1 MAKMNRSQFSVA
13 GNNFN
18 GSGAGWPQ
26 LGRTGHRTL
35 GTAGTHRRW
44 ARGDILIREAE
55 VTCEV
60 VLIKRGRVKISS
72 ASPCGKQVIMAI
84 RGPGDLLG
92 ESAAIDGKGRSA
104 TVTALTDVDAVSLT
118 RTEFTQ
124 LLRNAPEVTFDLL
137 VMLTGRLREATRQ
150 RLELSVYDVPT
161 RTARWLLDAAAH
173 SEPIG
178 NGPGY
183 TIRLTQT
190 DLADAVG
197 ASRVSV
203 ANALRLW
210 RKENTIAT
218 NRAVFRV
225 LKPERLRVWACSS
238 KPDPNR

>member
-1 MAKMNRSQFSVA
+1 VA
-13 GNNFN
+13 GNSFN
-18 GSGAGWPQ
+18 SSGAGWPQ
-26 LGRTGHRTL
+26 LSPAGQWRL
-35 GTAGTHRRW
+35 STAGTRRRW
-44 ARGDILIREAE
+44 ARGDSLVREAE
-55 VTCEV
+55 PTYDV

-104 TVTALTDVDAVSLT
+104 TITALTDVDAVSLT

-124 LLRNAPEVTFDLL
+124 VLLNAPEVTFELL
-137 VMLTGRLREATRQ
+137 VMLTGRLRESTRQ

-190 DLADAVG
+190 ELADAVG
-197 ASRVSV
+197 TSRVSV
-203 ANALRLW
+203 ANALRKW
-210 RKENTIAT
+210 RKEGAIAT
-218 NRAVFRV
+218 NRAVFHV
-225 LKPERLRVWACSS
+225 LKPERLRVWARGA
-238 KPDPNR
+238 KQNPNR

>member
-1 MAKMNRSQFSVA
+1 VA
-13 GNNFN
+13 GNMFN
-18 GSGAGWPQ
+18 SSGAGWPQ
-26 LGRTGHRTL
+26 LSPAGQWRL
-35 GTAGTHRRW
+35 SSAGTHRRW
-44 ARGDILIREAE
+44 ARGDNLIREAE
-55 VTCEV
+55 ATCDV

-72 ASPCGKQVIMAI
+72 VSPCGKRVIMAI

-104 TVTALTDVDAVSLT
+104 TVTALTDVVAVSLT
-118 RTEFTQ
+118 RRQFTQ
-124 LLRNAPEVTFDLL
+124 LLHDAPEVTLELL
-137 VMLTGRLREATRQ
+137 VMQTGRLRESTRQ

-173 SEPIG
+173 SELIG

-190 DLADAVG
+190 ELADAVG

-203 ANALRLW
+203 ANALRRW
-210 RKENTIAT
+210 REKDAIAT

-225 LKPERLRVWACSS
+225 LKPEILRKWAHPSRQ
-238 KPDPNR
+238 DPEH